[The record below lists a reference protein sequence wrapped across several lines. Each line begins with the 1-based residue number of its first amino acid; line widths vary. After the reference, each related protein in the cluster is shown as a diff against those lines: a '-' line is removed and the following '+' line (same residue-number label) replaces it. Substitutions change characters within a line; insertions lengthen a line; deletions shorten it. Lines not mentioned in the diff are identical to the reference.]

1 MGIYSNNRFS
11 STTTMVD
18 YDAITEAD
26 DNYNAVTG
34 CAMAFLESQ
43 QNDLALFN
51 ATIYTDFQEVA
62 ALQEGYEVLNESVSD
77 VIEKI
82 KQIFIKLLA
91 KIKGIFQ
98 AFLAKLRGTFSSNKN
113 LYDDYVKQI
122 NKYYN
127 WKDFKVKN
135 FRKLKGGGTDAAG
148 KIDDV
153 GAYNVDRM
161 SYSISLTGKSQ
172 ASAGNNNM
180 ANSTLAP
187 LVKDYLDDKDID
199 SEDINKILIQDRLG
213 SNDLKKELDDDL
225 GNMNEAFMDC
235 VFEDADTE
243 DEWKTSDIING
254 IVGSVLKEGTKIQD
268 NVEKCNKNLNNNIN
282 KIINQLNKIAGDVNK
297 VYSGKNGESFTSKTV
312 SMSAGEKMKGTMS
325 VTDFQPSTS
334 GSLYIIKDKYGSEYK
349 DKNGNKVIGDKDD
362 LIDYINQNLDNKKYK
377 AIMYN
382 VRGGKGKSFTYDNKN
397 NKSEL
402 ETLSKVASILQRV
415 AGQEQELITKFT
427 TARLTATKF
436 LVSQARKVWASAAAY
451 SSTEHKNEGYEFYT
465 AFGEAY
471 AYDFMSDM
479 EALD

>member
-26 DNYNAVTG
+26 NNYNAVTG

-153 GAYNVDRM
+153 GAYNVDKM
-161 SYSISLTGKSQ
+161 SYSVSLAGVSQ
-172 ASAGNNNM
+172 ANKAKNID
-180 ANSTLAP
+180 ANTTLSKI
-187 LVKDYLDDKDID
+187 VKDYLDDKDID
-199 SEDINKILIQDRLG
+199 SEDINKVLIQDRLG

-312 SMSAGEKMKGTMS
+312 SMSAGEKMKGTMNT
-325 VTDFQPSTS
+325 TDFESS
-334 GSLYIIKDKYGSEYK
+334 KDKYIYHIIKKSDNSVYI
-349 DKNGNKVIGDKDD
+349 DNNGNEIQGAKKEMDK
-362 LIDYINQNLDNKKYK
+362 YINDNLSANDYKPKSKKIKGDN
-377 AIMYN
+377 
-382 VRGGKGKSFTYDNKN
+382 FTYDNKN
-397 NKSEL
+397 NKSDL

>member
-62 ALQEGYEVLNESVSD
+62 ALQEGYEVINESVSD
-77 VIEKI
+77 VIERI
-82 KQIFIKLLA
+82 KQIFVKLLA

-172 ASAGNNNM
+172 ASAGTNNM

-312 SMSAGEKMKGTMS
+312 SMSAGEKMKGTMNT
-325 VTDFQPSTS
+325 TDFEPTQGS
-334 GSLYIIKDKYGSEYK
+334 GWIITYKSDGSAYL
-349 DKNGNKVIGDKDD
+349 DKNGNQIIDTDKDK
-362 LIDYINQNLDNKKYK
+362 LEDYKKTMNDEERK
-377 AIMYN
+377 KVTLSRKKMGN
-382 VRGGKGKSFTYDNKN
+382 NFTYDNKN
-397 NKSEL
+397 NKSDL

>member
-1 MGIYSNNRFS
+1 
-11 STTTMVD
+11 
-18 YDAITEAD
+18 
-26 DNYNAVTG
+26 
-34 CAMAFLESQ
+34 MAFLESQ

-51 ATIYTDFQEVA
+51 ATILTDFQEVS
-62 ALQEGYEVLNESVSD
+62 ALQEGYEVINESVSD
-77 VIEKI
+77 VIERI
-82 KQIFIKLLA
+82 KQIFVKLLA

-148 KIDDV
+148 KIDSV

-161 SYSISLTGKSQ
+161 SYSVSLAGVSQ
-172 ASAGNNNM
+172 ANKAKNID
-180 ANSTLAP
+180 ANTTLSKI
-187 LVKDYLDDKDID
+187 VKDSLDDKDID
-199 SEDINKILIQDRLG
+199 SEDINKVLIQDRLG

-225 GNMNEAFMDC
+225 NNMNEAFMDC

-297 VYSGKNGESFTSKTV
+297 VYGGKNGESFTSKTV

-325 VTDFQPSTS
+325 VTDFEPTQGS
-334 GSLYIIKDKYGSEYK
+334 GWIITYKSDGSAYL
-349 DKNGNKVIGDKDD
+349 DKNGNQIIDTDKDK
-362 LIDYINQNLDNKKYK
+362 LEDYKKTMNDEERK
-377 AIMYN
+377 KVTLSRKKMN
-382 VRGGKGKSFTYDNKN
+382 NNFTYDNKN